1 MNTYSVNYNDIE
13 GRLDPFF
20 YHPAFSSLNKRLTKT
35 THRRLN
41 DVVSLSNEAWNQ
53 KDIFENDF
61 PYIEISAID
70 TLSGEIQDITYYKK
84 KNAPSRAKM
93 IVRQNDIIVST
104 TRPHRGGIS
113 LIDESKDGFI
123 ASTGFAILRELKT
136 DKLTRPYL
144 YYFLRTKFALN
155 QMLQRSSGGNY
166 PAITT
171 QELKKII
178 IPIPSISIQNKI
190 IETIEKA
197 HKQREEKLKQADELL
212 NSIDGYVRQQLG
224 IDYQEPEEKT
234 TFTTLSDEVAG
245 KRLDPKKYSQKPK
258 AILTAIKKAKYP
270 QLTLNDLIVASLSGD
285 WGNDLFDNNAKV
297 SKDTVQVKV
306 LRNTNFDNS
315 LNLNLDNV
323 AERLIERNK
332 FVKNKLQNGDILIEK
347 SGGSPIQPVG
357 RVAIFDN
364 IKGDY
369 YFSNFLQC
377 IRINTTKCLPYY
389 LFVYLRS
396 IYTLNYMEYLQN
408 QTTGIKNL
416 IWEEFTDTPIVLPP
430 KDIQEKLTDETK
442 DRMTKAIALRHEAST
457 VLKQA
462 KKQVEAMILN

>member
-212 NSIDGYVRQQLG
+212 NSIDDFVRQQLG
-224 IDYQEPEEKT
+224 IDYQEPEEEKIYTVNSQDLENNRQDPYYHNPKFAT
-234 TFTTLSDEVAG
+234 TINQLKSGKYPIKELGNFITEIHYGASVKNDYVEDGIPLLRILNLKPNHIDLSDVV
-245 KRLDPKKYSQKPK
+245 RLPKSKSKEIGNCY
-258 AILTAIKKAKYP
+258 IYE
-270 QLTLNDLIVASLSGD
+270 NDLLVSRSGSIGIVAVVPKEADGFAYGSFMIKFRVNEQL
-285 WGNDLFDNNAKV
+285 DNNYV
-297 SKDTVQVKV
+297 SIWLNSDISKLLVQ
-306 LRNTNFDNS
+306 R
-315 LNLNLDNV
+315 
-323 AERLIERNK
+323 ERI
-332 FVKNKLQNGDILIEK
+332 GA
-347 SGGSPIQPVG
+347 IQG
-357 RVAIFDN
+357 N
-364 IKGDY
+364 ITIPTIQ
-369 YFSNFLQC
+369 SFL
-377 IRINTTKCLPYY
+377 LP
-389 LFVYLRS
+389 
-396 IYTLNYMEYLQN
+396 
-408 QTTGIKNL
+408 
-416 IWEEFTDTPIVLPP
+416 LPP
-430 KDIQEKLTDETK
+430 VEKQKEIARKVVEKYQEVEKLKT
-442 DRMTKAIALRHEAST
+442 EASE
-457 VLKQA
+457 LLSEA
-462 KKQVEAMILN
+462 KKKVEAMILN